1 VGRDVHSNPMKD
13 VDGAETP
20 AHLNAVGTWL
30 ASNVFYNQDG
40 VAGVAGND
48 TRGLWCTNC
57 HSQLGQELWRTEN
70 CPDLINGNCITNPRG
85 GATLAAVASAVG
97 VSEAQAIAWL
107 DPTAGNPLGDFTH
120 AIWDPAISDANLAT
134 IEVSASPDPAGC
146 GPRTAV
152 FNTTFGVYVCVTLD
166 GDTPPDPS
174 VRILDFCT
182 TSDCVSAAQTVL
194 NGEGNGSIAAA
205 VPFSAATDGR
215 DHWLSAGEPHCA
227 DCHAAPYVEPSGGN
241 PATGD
246 KKARPPFNYP
256 RKASLMRYSTGH
268 QGVTCQGCHES
279 IHGLYPVTPTI
290 DTTSYAQAAGL
301 NHDGSHGPVKCGAC
315 HTVNT
320 DGRPTWIRKG
330 TIFGSSFDASVG
342 WAHTYT
348 DDANPLDST
357 CQNCHGDRR
366 GSISETGGKWL
377 RHSFK
382 GRIGRVTQD
391 NAEIAQ
397 LGHVAGDPDTNG
409 DGVNDRSALQIA
421 NAVCVNCHSVNAG
434 PSQTGQQLL
443 DLVSC
448 SNLTWKQHL
457 VQGRLAHKV
466 WEFISESEAGSTCS
480 W

>member
-1 VGRDVHSNPMKD
+1 
-13 VDGAETP
+13 
-20 AHLNAVGTWL
+20 
-30 ASNVFYNQDG
+30 
-40 VAGVAGND
+40 
-48 TRGLWCTNC
+48 
-57 HSQLGQELWRTEN
+57 LGQELWRAEN

-85 GATLAAVASAVG
+85 QSTLAGVAAALTPP
-97 VSEAQAIAWL
+97 VSQAQAIAWL
-107 DPTAGNPLGDFTH
+107 DPTNSNALGDFTH
-120 AIWDPAISDANLAT
+120 AIWDPAITDANLAT
-134 IEVSASPDPAGC
+134 IEVRGGQPFG
-146 GPRTAV
+146 
-152 FNTTFGVYVCVTLD
+152 TTDAD
-166 GDTPPDPS
+166 GDFS

-182 TSDCVSAAQTVL
+182 TADCVSAAQTVL
-194 NGEGNGSIAAA
+194 NGEGNGGTAVP

-215 DHWLSAGEPHCA
+215 DHWLAAGEPHCA
-227 DCHAAPYVEPSGGN
+227 DCHAVPYVEPSGGN

-246 KKARPPFNYP
+246 KNARPPFNYP

-315 HTVNT
+315 HTVGT
-320 DGRPTWIRKG
+320 DGRPTWIKK
-330 TIFGSSFDASVG
+330 TLFGSTFDAAVG
-342 WAHTYT
+342 WSHTYT

-357 CQNCHGDRR
+357 CVNCHADRR
-366 GSISETGGKWL
+366 GNVSEIRGKWL
-377 RHSFK
+377 RHSFL
-382 GRIGRVTQD
+382 GRIGRMTQD
-391 NAEIAQ
+391 KAEIAQ

-409 DGVNDRSALQIA
+409 DGTNDRSALQIA
-421 NAVCVNCHSVNAG
+421 NAVCVNCHSVNQG

-466 WEFISESEAGSTCS
+466 WEFISTSEAGSTCS